1 MPSCQIR
8 ALLSLTLMI
17 AVLTI
22 PLTASWASHYA
33 WLGHDSDLPPNAHAL
48 GVFVPTIY
56 RILDEAAAD
65 FSLEP
70 PTEPLL
76 SRDGNTIATIGRT
89 LKRHL
94 DLEGSLRL
102 RDGRIV
108 NVEEKVHGKFRYLV
122 VRNAPFGIA
131 MPGFK
136 LIPYRTISIDPRR
149 IKLGTVLYV
158 PALAGIALP
167 SGEVHDGFCFAHDT
181 GQGIVG
187 NRIEIFVGFE
197 HDLDNALTRSGRIAS
212 FDALR
217 VYRVDGPTAR
227 AVNAR
232 FRKDFAS
239 NE

>member
-1 MPSCQIR
+1 MVTGLVAPFN
-8 ALLSLTLMI
+8 
-17 AVLTI
+17 
-22 PLTASWASHYA
+22 ASWASHYA
-33 WLGHDSDLPPNAHAL
+33 WLGHDGDLPPNAHSL
-48 GVFVPTIY
+48 GTFVPTIY
-56 RILDEAAAD
+56 RILDEAAPE
-65 FSLEP
+65 FSREA

-76 SRDGNTIATIGRT
+76 RPDGSTIAIIGRA
-89 LKRHL
+89 LKRQL
-94 DLEGSLRL
+94 DLEGSVRL
-102 RDGRIV
+102 RDGRVV
-108 NVEEKVHGKFRYLV
+108 NVEEKVYGKFRYLV
-122 VRNAPFGIA
+122 VRNAAFGVA

-136 LIPYRTISIDPRR
+136 LIPYRTVSVDRGR
-149 IKLGTVLYV
+149 IKLGTVLYI

-212 FDALR
+212 FDPLR

-232 FRKDFAS
+232 FKKDFAW
-239 NE
+239 ND